1 MARTAGTGIRSTHST
16 PRTTEVIVATYS
28 IKAIKY
34 CEQSVPGPQ
43 MFFMARWDEWL
54 TADFFLFVLRRDDG
68 QVILVDTGVRDV
80 DEIQPLVL
88 AGVGERGR
96 FRMDMATQNVPLL
109 LRKEGIA
116 PEDVAA
122 VLVTHLHYDHVSN
135 AKLFPNARFVVS
147 RTGFHLTLDPPV
159 PGLCPDVLFPRDVL
173 AYFAGEARDRL
184 ILADDEA
191 PEILPGIGAFY
202 IGGHTLCSQAFTVRT
217 KQGLAVFPGDT
228 IFYYEN
234 LDKRHPVGLAVNIVQ
249 CRRAMERIA
258 ALGGILVPP
267 HDPVLLQRYPDGVV
281 VG

>member
-1 MARTAGTGIRSTHST
+1 M
-16 PRTTEVIVATYS
+16 ATYA

-80 DEIQPLVL
+80 AEIQPLVV
-88 AGVGERGR
+88 AGAGERGR

-109 LRKEGIA
+109 LRREDIA

-135 AKLFPNARFVVS
+135 AKLFPNAQFVVS

-173 AYFAGEARDRL
+173 VYFAGEARDRL

-202 IGGHTLCSQAFTVRT
+202 IGGHTLCSQAFTVQT

-234 LDKRHPVGLAVNIVQ
+234 LAKRHPVGLAVNIVQ
-249 CRRAMERIA
+249 CHQAMDRIVR
-258 ALGGILVPP
+258 LGGILVPP

-281 VG
+281 VGG

>member
-1 MARTAGTGIRSTHST
+1 M
-16 PRTTEVIVATYS
+16 PTYT

-43 MFFMARWDEWL
+43 MYFMARWDEWL
-54 TADFFLFVLRRDDG
+54 TADFFFFVLRRDDG

-80 DEIQPLVL
+80 DEIQPLTV
-88 AGVGERGR
+88 AGVGARGR

-122 VLVTHLHYDHVSN
+122 VLITHLHYDHVSN
-135 AKLFPNARFVVS
+135 ARLFPNARFVVS

-159 PGLCPDVLFPRDVL
+159 AGMCPDVLFPRDVL
-173 AYFAGEARDRL
+173 AYFANEARGRL
-184 ILADDEA
+184 VLVDDEA

-202 IGGHTLCSQAFTVRT
+202 VGGHTMCGQAFTVQTRL
-217 KQGLAVFPGDT
+217 GVAVFPGDT

-234 LDKRHPVGLAVNIVQ
+234 LEKNHPVGAAVDVKQ
-249 CRRAMERIA
+249 CYLAMERVRRI
-258 ALGGILVPP
+258 GGVFVPP
-267 HDPVLLQRYPDGVV
+267 HDPLLLVKYPGGTI
-281 VG
+281 VGE